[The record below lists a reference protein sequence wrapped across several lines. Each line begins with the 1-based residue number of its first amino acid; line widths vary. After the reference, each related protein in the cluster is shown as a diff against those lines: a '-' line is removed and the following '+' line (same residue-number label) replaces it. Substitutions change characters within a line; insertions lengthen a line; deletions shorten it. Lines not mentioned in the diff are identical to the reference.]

1 MSGFVTYLIVY
12 YTKYFQGNFYV
23 NYSLQGF
30 ADSISLFYVMMFQR
44 RYSKVTHTL
53 YFLTYLIICLT
64 ISQIL
69 MNKYLPI
76 SWQSTILPF
85 MILVIKL
92 SVTGIQNYGYHI
104 NTSLFPV
111 LLRGRAMGI
120 TNFVSR
126 PFAGMAT
133 IVTEY
138 TDSPLNYILGFAI
151 SALFVI

>member
-30 ADSISLFYVMMFQR
+30 ADSLSLFYVMMFQR

-76 SWQSTILPF
+76 SWQSSILPF

-92 SVTGIQNYGYHI
+92 
-104 NTSLFPV
+104 
-111 LLRGRAMGI
+111 
-120 TNFVSR
+120 
-126 PFAGMAT
+126 
-133 IVTEY
+133 
-138 TDSPLNYILGFAI
+138 
-151 SALFVI
+151 